1 MAPPP
6 SVARRRGLLAGLDPR
21 TIRGPRIPLLVFCLT
36 ALLAG
41 WDDKALQLALPE
53 IQDDLG
59 LSLTA
64 TGAIASATMVVTTV
78 AGLPLG
84 YLVDRIRSRV
94 RLLQWG
100 EITANLGDFIQAL
113 APSGA
118 VLLAGRALGSIA
130 RVPDGVTQ
138 LPLLAD
144 YYPPSSRG
152 RVIALLKAAA
162 TVGGLIGAPV
172 AGLLVTAY
180 GWRHATLL
188 LAVLATAVA
197 CTTFLLKEPVRGGTD
212 RAAAGLE
219 PASEPAPPPRFWEG
233 IRAAWAVRTLR
244 LQAISGFV
252 YSLIGG
258 PLTMVI
264 ALIAARDYALSP
276 FQRSMLLEAQLVA
289 GLVAVLLAGLL
300 NDRFVE
306 RRPSALAFIQGAG
319 TLGIAVLVLAVGL
332 LPGLPVFVAANVV
345 FSVIVAMQTPTYLA
359 MMAHVLP
366 ARYRGIGFQLAVP
379 FQLLGSALGPL
390 LLALT
395 EGPALRHVL
404 LWLVPFVVV
413 AALVQLAAT
422 RSVAGDIDAARISAR

>member
-6 SVARRRGLLAGLDPR
+6 SVTRRRALLAELDPR
-21 TIRGPRIPLLVFCLT
+21 TISGPRVPLLVFCLT
-36 ALLAG
+36 SLLAG

-64 TGAIASATMVVTTV
+64 VGTIASVTMVVTTV

-84 YLVDRIRSRV
+84 YLVDRMRNRV
-94 RLLQWG
+94 RLIQYG
-100 EITANLGDFIQAL
+100 EVAANLGDFIQAL
-113 APSGA
+113 APNGA
-118 VLLAGRALGSIA
+118 TLLAGRALGSVA
-130 RVPDGVTQ
+130 RVPDGVAQ

-144 YYPPSSRG
+144 YYSPASRG

-180 GWRHATLL
+180 GWRHATLM

-197 CTTFLLKEPVRGGTD
+197 CTTFLLKEPVKGGTD
-212 RAAAGLE
+212 RAAAGLRAPAE
-219 PASEPAPPPRFWEG
+219 PPPPPRFWEG
-233 IRAAWAVRTLR
+233 VRAAWAIRTLR

-258 PLTMVI
+258 PLTMTV
-264 ALIAARDYALSP
+264 ALMAARDYALTP
-276 FQRSMLLEAQLVA
+276 FQRSMMMEAQLVA
-289 GLVAVLLAGLL
+289 GLVAVLVAGLL
-300 NDRFVE
+300 NDRLVA
-306 RRPSALAFIQGAG
+306 RRPSGLALVQGVG
-319 TLGIAVLVLAVGL
+319 TLAIAVLVLAVGL
-332 LPGLPVFVAANVV
+332 VPGLTVFVAANVV

-366 ARYRGIGFQLAVP
+366 ARHRGVGFQLAVP
-379 FQLLGSALGPL
+379 FQLLGSVLGPL

-395 EGPALRHVL
+395 EGMGLRYVL
-404 LWLVPFVVV
+404 LSTVPFVVA

-422 RSVAGDIDAARISAR
+422 RSVAGDIDAARRAA

>member
-6 SVARRRGLLAGLDPR
+6 SVERRRGVLAELDPR
-21 TIRGPRIPLLVFCLT
+21 TIRGPRIPLLVFGLT
-36 ALLAG
+36 SLLAG
-41 WDDKALQLALPE
+41 WDEKALQLALPE
-53 IQDDLG
+53 IQNDLG

-64 TGAIASATMVVTTV
+64 IGVIASITMIVTTV

-84 YLVDRIRSRV
+84 YLVDRMRNRV
-94 RLLQWG
+94 RLVQYG
-100 EITANLGDFIQAL
+100 EIAANAGDFIQAL
-113 APSGA
+113 APNGA
-118 VLLAGRALGSIA
+118 VLLAGRALGSVA
-130 RVPDGVTQ
+130 RVPDGVAMF
-138 LPLLAD
+138 PLLAD

-152 RVIALLKAAA
+152 RVIALLKAGA

-172 AGLLVTAY
+172 AGLLVTGY
-180 GWRHATLL
+180 GWRQATLM

-197 CTTFLLKEPVRGGTD
+197 CTTFLLKEPVRGATD

-219 PASEPAPPPRFWEG
+219 PATEPPAPPRFWAG

-252 YSLIGG
+252 YGLIGG
-258 PLTMVI
+258 PLALVI
-264 ALIAARDYALSP
+264 ALMAARDHALSP
-276 FQRSMLLEAQLVA
+276 FQRSMLMEAQMVA
-289 GLVAVLLAGLL
+289 GLVAVLVAGLL
-300 NDRFVE
+300 NDRFVA
-306 RRPSALAFIQGAG
+306 RRPSALALVQGGG
-319 TLGIAVLVLAVGL
+319 TLGIAVLLLAVGL

-379 FQLLGSALGPL
+379 FQLLGSTLGPL

-395 EGPALRHVL
+395 EGLALRHIL
-404 LWLVPFVVV
+404 LWLAPFVVV

-422 RSVAGDIDAARISAR
+422 RSVAGDIDAARRAA